1 MSGCGGAIR
10 TKARSGT
17 AARREPRRAE
27 CRGCGK
33 GAHRRVA
40 LGHLVEVEEI
50 ERRTC
55 ATSAQLSR
63 VLSAEQSRG
72 RTAATSGAAVGTGRP
87 GARED
92 ASESRRRVNVRATV
106 VVVDV
111 VAGAGIGRAKVRVGA
126 AKIVGPERRIVRL
139 RLDHE
144 DGNLP
149 RGRSQI

>member
-55 ATSAQLSR
+55 ATSAQLR
-63 VLSAEQSRG
+63 RLLGAEEEPW
-72 RTAATSGAAVGTGRP
+72 RTAATSGVDVGTGRP

-92 ASESRRRVNVRATV
+92 ASESRRRINVRATV
-106 VVVDV
+106 IVVGV
-111 VAGAGIGRAKVRVGA
+111 VGGAGIGRAEVGVGT
-126 AKIVGPERRIVRL
+126 AKIVGPER
-139 RLDHE
+139 
-144 DGNLP
+144 
-149 RGRSQI
+149 